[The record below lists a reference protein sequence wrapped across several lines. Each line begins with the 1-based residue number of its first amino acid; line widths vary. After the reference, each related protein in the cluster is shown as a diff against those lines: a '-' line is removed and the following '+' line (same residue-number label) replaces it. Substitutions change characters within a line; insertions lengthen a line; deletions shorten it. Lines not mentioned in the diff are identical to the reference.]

1 MSKFV
6 NIFEIN
12 FFLQLQRSYSQY
24 YGSTKPENINSNA
37 TIIKTGNYYIHHAIF
52 SFHNQ
57 KTAIQLGSGSKV
69 LIEKCTFYNNS
80 STKKGG
86 SFYIQYSDSVLVH
99 VCCFLS
105 SSSEYGCAYNI
116 ELLSRSSSKS
126 YALECS
132 VSECTGKGNSID
144 QWNGYIQVIN
154 MNTSYNIAMNMLH
167 IYYQLQQEQELLISQ
182 QHQIHHL

>member
-1 MSKFV
+1 MYKR
-6 NIFEIN
+6 
-12 FFLQLQRSYSQY
+12 Q
-24 YGSTKPENINSNA
+24 
-37 TIIKTGNYYIHHAIF
+37 
-52 SFHNQ
+52 
-57 KTAIQLGSGSKV
+57 V